1 MEKLVDKLKVDLIE
15 KLTQNKQ
22 ISDDKYIVFG
32 NKSYTRQD
40 IADEIQN
47 ETEFGVDFLT
57 NMVMLAI
64 DLTARQKV

>member
-1 MEKLVDKLKVDLIE
+1 MEELVNKLKVSLIE
-15 KLTQNKQ
+15 KLTQNEQ
-22 ISDDKYIVFG
+22 ISNEKYLVAG
-32 NKSYTRQD
+32 NKSYTRQN

-57 NMVMLAI
+57 NMLMLAI

>member
-1 MEKLVDKLKVDLIE
+1 MEKLVNKLKVDLIE

-22 ISDDKYIVFG
+22 ISDEKYLIVG

-57 NMVMLAI
+57 NMLMLAI

>member
-1 MEKLVDKLKVDLIE
+1 MEKLVDKLKVSLIE
-15 KLTQNKQ
+15 KLTHNKQ
-22 ISDDKYIVFG
+22 ISDDKYVVYG